1 MNRILK
7 ISVLSVLIFIVA
19 GCKKSFL
26 TEKALAVIA
35 PENLYVNKAGFESGL
50 YGLYSLWREERKGIN
65 GASND
70 MALTPAFI
78 GVDNAFSLR
87 PAGNAAEQVF
97 NDFGVRLNS
106 NDGYVRRVWEW
117 LYRIINAANTLID
130 RSENTSI
137 NWTETQ
143 KKQIVGEAK
152 LIRAWAYR
160 HLTFL
165 FGDVPLNL
173 SESKGITIRTDW
185 DRNPVAEV
193 RKAMEKDLLDAEAGM
208 SDVAIV
214 EGRASKVVAQHYLA
228 ELYLT
233 MGEWQKAK
241 DKALLVTQN
250 TNYNLITARYGTN
263 AALPGTPFTDMFLD
277 KNSNRSQGNREA
289 LWVVQNEYLS
299 IGGDANIMRR
309 WWVNRYNDIRVG
321 SPSRNP
327 LTFSVEYGG
336 RGLGRFA
343 ATKFAFS
350 LYGPT
355 DNRGS
360 SFAWRFFY
368 LMNNPAS
375 LPANANA
382 NTVATCT
389 TPGYTT
395 GPTGGRLGI
404 DTVRLSVN
412 CNEPAP
418 NATAAP
424 NWPSIRK
431 WDWAPSDPADVQ
443 NSSNFNDQVYLRL
456 ADTYLLLA
464 EAQFRLSDLPGA
476 AITLNTIRAR
486 ANATPITGAQ
496 VTLDFILD
504 ERSRELVTEEHR
516 RYTLL
521 RTGTWFARTQLNN
534 KYAGTKITLRDTIL
548 PIPQSVIDANLT
560 KLMPQNAGYF

>member
-1 MNRILK
+1 MKSVIK
-7 ISVLSVLIFIVA
+7 ISICSVLFFTVA

-26 TEKALAVIA
+26 EEKPLAVIA

-65 GASND
+65 GSSND
-70 MALTPAFI
+70 MAITAAVC
-78 GVDNAFSLR
+78 GVDNTYSLR
-87 PAGNAAEQVF
+87 PAGNAPEQVF
-97 NDFGVRLNS
+97 NDFGVRLNPS
-106 NDGYVRRVWEW
+106 DAYIRRLWEW
-117 LYRIINAANTLID
+117 LYRIVNASNTLID
-130 RSENTSI
+130 RSANPSI
-137 NWTETQ
+137 NWTETE

-165 FGDVPLNL
+165 YGDVPLNL
-173 SESKGITIRTDW
+173 TESKGSTIRTDW
-185 DRNPVAEV
+185 DRNTVAEI
-193 RKAMEKDLLDAEAGM
+193 RLAMEKDLLDAEAGM
-208 SDVAIV
+208 ADVAIV

-233 MGEWQKAK
+233 IGDYQKAK
-241 DKALLVTQN
+241 DKALQITQN
-250 TNYNLITARYGTN
+250 TNYNLITARYGTQ

-289 LWVVQNEYLS
+289 LWVIQNEYLS
-299 IGGDANIMRR
+299 TGGDANIMRR
-309 WWVNRYNDIRVG
+309 WWVNRYNDIKTG
-321 SPSRNP
+321 TKTPI
-327 LTFSVEYGG
+327 TFSVENGG

-343 ATKFAFS
+343 VTKYAFS
-350 LYGPT
+350 VYGPT

-360 SFAWRFFY
+360 SFAWRYFY
-368 LMNNPAS
+368 LMNNAAS
-375 LPANANA
+375 LPTNANN
-382 NTVATCT
+382 NTAATCA

-404 DTVRLSVN
+404 DTVRLSIN
-412 CNEPAP
+412 CTEPAP

-431 WDWAPSDPADVQ
+431 WDWAPADPADVQ
-443 NSSNFNDQVYLRL
+443 NSSNFNDEIYLRL
-456 ADTYLLLA
+456 AESYLLLA
-464 EAQFRLSDLPGA
+464 EAQFRLGDLPA
-476 AITLNTIRAR
+476 AAATLNIIRAR
-486 ANATPITGAQ
+486 ANATPITAAQ

-504 ERSRELVTEEHR
+504 ERSRELVSEEHR

-521 RTGTWFARTQLNN
+521 RTGTWFTRTKLYNL
-534 KYAGTKITLRDTIL
+534 YAGSKITLRDTIL

-560 KLMPQNAGYF
+560 KLMAQNPGY

>member
-1 MNRILK
+1 MNRIIK
-7 ISVLSVLIFIVA
+7 ISVLSIFIFTVFS
-19 GCKKSFL
+19 CKKDFL
-26 TEKALAVIA
+26 TEKPLAVIA
-35 PENLYVNKAGFESGL
+35 PDNLYINKSGFESGL

-65 GASND
+65 GAAND

-78 GVDNAFSLR
+78 GVDNAYSLR
-87 PAGNAAEQVF
+87 PAANAPEQVF

-106 NDGYVRRVWEW
+106 SDDYVRRVWEW
-117 LYRIINAANTLID
+117 LYKIINAANTLID
-130 RSENTSI
+130 RSTNTSI
-137 NWTETQ
+137 NWTETE

-165 FGDVPLNL
+165 FGNVPLNL
-173 SESKGITIRTDW
+173 SESRGSTIRTDW
-185 DRNPVAEV
+185 DRNTVAEV
-193 RKAMEKDLLDAEAGM
+193 RLAMEKDLLDAEAGM

-233 MGEWQKAK
+233 MGDFQKAK

-299 IGGDANIMRR
+299 PGGDANIMRR

-321 SPSRNP
+321 NPLRNP

-355 DNRGS
+355 DHRGS

-368 LMNNPAS
+368 LMNNAAS
-375 LPANANA
+375 LPTNANN
-382 NTVATCT
+382 NTAATCSIS
-389 TPGYTT
+389 GFTT

-404 DTVRLSVN
+404 DTVRLSIN

-431 WDWAPSDPADVQ
+431 WDWAPADPADVQ
-443 NSSNFNDQVYLRL
+443 NSSNYNDQVYLRL
-456 ADTYLLLA
+456 AETYLLLA
-464 EAQFRLSDLPGA
+464 EAQFRLGDLTGA
-476 AITLNTIRAR
+476 ATTLNIIRAR
-486 ANATPITGAQ
+486 ANATTITAAQ

-534 KYAGTKITLRDTIL
+534 KYAGPKITLRDTIL

-560 KLMPQNAGYF
+560 KPMPQNAGY

>member
-1 MNRILK
+1 MKAIIK
-7 ISVLSVLIFIVA
+7 ISMLSAFFFIIA
-19 GCKKSFL
+19 GCEKSYL
-26 TEKALAVIA
+26 EEKPLAILA
-35 PENLYVNKAGFESGL
+35 PDNLYVNKAGFESGL

-65 GASND
+65 GSSND
-70 MALTPAFI
+70 MAITAAVC
-78 GVDNAFSLR
+78 GVDNAYSLR
-87 PAGNAAEQVF
+87 PAGNAPEQVF

-106 NDGYVRRVWEW
+106 NDTYVRRVWEW
-117 LYRIINAANTLID
+117 LYRTVNAANTLID

-137 NWTETQ
+137 NWTETE

-165 FGDVPLNL
+165 FGAVPLNL
-173 SESKGITIRTDW
+173 TESKGNNIRTDW
-185 DRNPVAEV
+185 DRNSVAEI
-193 RKAMEKDLLDAEAGM
+193 RSAMEKDLLDAEAGM
-208 SDVAIV
+208 ADVAIV

-233 MGEWQKAK
+233 IGDYQKAK
-241 DKALLVTQN
+241 DKAILVTQN
-250 TNYNLITARYGTN
+250 SNYNLITSRYGTQ
-263 AALPGTPFTDMFLD
+263 ASLPGTPFTDMFLD

-289 LWVVQNEYLS
+289 LWVIQNEYLS

-321 SPSRNP
+321 TPLKNP
-327 LTFSVEYGG
+327 LTFSADFGG

-343 ATKFAFS
+343 VTKYALS

-355 DNRGS
+355 DHRGS
-360 SFAWRFFY
+360 AFAWRFFY
-368 LMNNPAS
+368 IMNNPAS
-375 LPANANA
+375 LPTNVNANIA
-382 NTVATCT
+382 ATCT
-389 TPGYTT
+389 TPGFTS
-395 GPTGGRLGI
+395 GPNGARLGI
-404 DTVRLSVN
+404 DTIRLSIN

-431 WDWAPSDPADVQ
+431 WDWAPADPADVQ
-443 NSSNFNDQVYLRL
+443 NSSNFNDQIYLRL
-456 ADTYLLLA
+456 AETYLLLA
-464 EAQFRLSDLPGA
+464 EAQFRLGDLSGA
-476 AITLNTIRAR
+476 AATLNIIRTR
-486 ANATPITGAQ
+486 SNATPITAAQ

-504 ERSRELVTEEHR
+504 ERSRELITEEHR

-521 RTGTWFARTQLNN
+521 RTGTWFARTLLNN
-534 KYAGTKITLRDTIL
+534 KYAGTKIALRDTIL

-560 KLMPQNAGYF
+560 KLLPQNAGY

>member
-1 MNRILK
+1 MINIIK
-7 ISVLSVLIFIVA
+7 ISVLVVLILVVA

-26 TEKALAVIA
+26 TEKPLNIIA
-35 PENLYVNKAGFESGL
+35 PENLYINKSGFESGL

-65 GASND
+65 GPTND

-78 GVDNAFSLR
+78 GVDNAYSLR
-87 PAGNAAEQVF
+87 PAGSAPEQVF

-106 NDGYVRRVWEW
+106 SDPYIRRVWEY
-117 LYRIINAANTLID
+117 LYQIVNAANTLID
-130 RSENTSI
+130 RSVNPSI
-137 NWTETQ
+137 NWTETE

-165 FGDVPLNL
+165 FGNVPLNL
-173 SESKGITIRTDW
+173 SESKGGNIRTDW

-193 RKAMEKDLLDAEAGM
+193 RKAMEQDWLDAEAGM

-233 MGEWQKAK
+233 TGEFQKAK

-250 TNYNLITARYGTN
+250 TNYNLITARYGVN

-277 KNSNRSQGNREA
+277 KNSNRSEGNREA
-289 LWVVQNEYLS
+289 LWVAQNAYLS
-299 IGGDANIMRR
+299 TGGDANIMRR
-309 WWVNRYNDIRVG
+309 WWVNRYADIKVG
-321 SPSRNP
+321 SPSTNP
-327 LTFSVEYGG
+327 LTLSVELGG

-343 ATKFAFS
+343 VTKYAFS
-350 LYGPT
+350 LYAPN
-355 DNRGS
+355 DQRGS
-360 SFAWRFFY
+360 AFAWRFFY

-375 LPANANA
+375 LPTNA
-382 NTVATCT
+382 NTNTAATCAL
-389 TPGYTT
+389 PGYTT
-395 GPTGGRLGI
+395 GPAGGRIGI
-404 DTVRLSVN
+404 DTVRLSVL

-418 NATAAP
+418 NAISAP

-431 WDWAPSDPADVQ
+431 WDWAPSDPADIQ
-443 NSSNFNDQVYLRL
+443 NASNYNDQIYLRL
-456 ADTYLLLA
+456 AETYLLLA
-464 EAQFRLSDLPGA
+464 EAKFRLGDLPGA
-476 AITLNTIRAR
+476 AITLNIIRAR
-486 ANATPITGAQ
+486 ANATPITAAQ

-504 ERSRELVTEEHR
+504 ERSRELITEEHR

-521 RTGTWFARTQLNN
+521 RTGTWFVRTQLNN
-534 KYAGTKITLRDTIL
+534 KYAGPKIILRDTIL

-560 KLMPQNAGYF
+560 KLMPQNPGY

>member
-1 MNRILK
+1 MNKIIK
-7 ISVLSVLIFIVA
+7 ISVLLILIFTAA

-26 TEKALAVIA
+26 TEKPLAVIA
-35 PENLYVNKAGFESGL
+35 PDNLYVNKAGFESGL

-65 GASND
+65 GPTND
-70 MALTPAFI
+70 MALTAAFI
-78 GVDNAFSLR
+78 GVDNAYSLR
-87 PAGNAAEQVF
+87 PAASAPEQVF

-106 NDGYVRRVWEW
+106 SDPYVRRLWEW

-173 SESKGITIRTDW
+173 SESKGSTIRTDW

-208 SDVAIV
+208 SDIAIV

-233 MGEWQKAK
+233 TGDFQKAK

-289 LWVVQNEYLS
+289 LWVIQNAYLS
-299 IGGDANIMRR
+299 TGGDANIMRR
-309 WWVNRYNDIRVG
+309 WWVNRYSDIKV
-321 SPSRNP
+321 STQLKNP
-327 LTFSVEYGG
+327 LTYSVEYGG
-336 RGLGRFA
+336 RGLARFA
-343 ATKFAFS
+343 VTKYAFS
-350 LYGPT
+350 LYAPN
-355 DNRGS
+355 DQRGS
-360 SFAWRFFY
+360 AFAWRFYY
-368 LMNNPAS
+368 LMNNPLS
-375 LPANANA
+375 LPTNANN
-382 NTVATCT
+382 NTAATCAI
-389 TPGYTT
+389 PGYTT
-395 GPTGGRLGI
+395 GPTGARLGI
-404 DTVRLSVN
+404 DTVKLSIG

-418 NATAAP
+418 NATTAP

-431 WDWAPSDPADVQ
+431 WDWAPSDPADIQ
-443 NSSNFNDQVYLRL
+443 NSSNYNNEIYLRL
-456 ADTYLLLA
+456 AETYLLLA
-464 EAQFRLSDLPGA
+464 EAQFRLGDLQGA
-476 AITLNTIRAR
+476 AITLNIIRAR
-486 ANATPITGAQ
+486 SNATPITAAQ
-496 VTLDFILD
+496 VTIDFILD
-504 ERSRELVTEEHR
+504 ERSRELITEEHR

-521 RTGTWFARTQLNN
+521 RTGTWFARTQLYN

-560 KLMPQNAGYF
+560 KLMPQNAGY